1 MLKRN
6 YTSNKIPT
14 SFKAVVLFILLSAF
28 ISGISILRN
37 SNVGRD
43 SYNKQSAVNPV
54 KAVDLDAIMQTA
66 RIDFSKNYSEFIIKD
81 STDTATAWSIGGIAP
96 GYDFSASVDLG
107 KYHMEMMNQK
117 PELKVP
123 VAANQRMTTWLQSQG
138 AKVIQSPV
146 PQTYPTR
153 IGSSNYYLFKNAAC
167 YTDYKREQTTLTLDC
182 AYNTDFAQVAAV
194 VKPFVSLYK
203 TSIQPNDQAKD
214 FAVHMPYI
222 GKSADGSI
230 EYAALPLN
238 STVAY
243 YYYTANN
250 KAWHYYRAS
259 ATGLACN
266 ELSGTPREA
275 FLTLC
280 KQAS

>member
-203 TSIQPNDQAKD
+203 TSIQSNDQAKD

-266 ELSGTPREA
+266 ELSGTPR
-275 FLTLC
+275 
-280 KQAS
+280 